1 LCSQNTDKKAMHDQR
16 KVKEELDEKAR
27 QFQEEKIQRFRTVY
41 DTIFEHYRQGNLNR
55 DVVLTLL
62 DVLLEISPEQYTF
75 FGYRRRILEASW
87 LTSPKQS
94 DQDGCE
100 SSDADG
106 AEALRR
112 LKTSDLE
119 REYLLNTGVIMKDMK
134 VYSAF
139 VHRRWIFNHMTL
151 ERRRELLLGELKKCE
166 ALLKLDERNFHAWGY
181 RRWVT
186 EELRAATGVVEAVS
200 SDATILTTDEQPPQ
214 QQPTLLPTLYTD
226 ADEWKFTEAK
236 INQNFSNYSGWH
248 NRGLLLERLIGGAT
262 TSSSSSLSSSPSI
275 DVANRVHHEM
285 DLALKAFYCDPNDQS
300 AWLYGEFI
308 LRALLQRLLNQQ
320 DEHDEHLCAAYL
332 SALRTMVTCCE
343 ELGAECAQERLDG
356 AAAAAQQ
363 QCGNAVPQVLSG
375 AYVLWMRLVIVL
387 RHAGTFAMATS
398 RNLAVPDD
406 LIDIVTRWGSPQSL
420 VEELTN
426 VDPLRAGMYRAMAAV
441 NAMAQ

>member
-1 LCSQNTDKKAMHDQR
+1 MHDQR

-27 QFQEEKIQRFRTVY
+27 QFQEEKIQRFRSVY

-55 DVVLTLL
+55 DVLTLL

-87 LTSPKQS
+87 LTSAKQS
-94 DQDGCE
+94 DQEECE
-100 SSDADG
+100 SPDSDAS
-106 AEALRR
+106 AAQRQR
-112 LKTSDLE
+112 KSSDLE

-186 EELRAATGVVEAVS
+186 EELRASTGVVEGGS
-200 SDATILTTDEQPPQ
+200 SEATTLTPNDEQPQ

-262 TSSSSSLSSSPSI
+262 ASSSSSLSSSPSI
-275 DVANRVHHEM
+275 DDVANRVHHEM

-308 LRALLQRLLNQQ
+308 LRALRQRLLNQQ
-320 DEHDEHLCAAYL
+320 DEHDEHLRAAYM

-343 ELGAECAQERLDG
+343 ELGAECAQERRDG

-363 QCGNAVPQVLSG
+363 QSGNAVPQVLSG

-387 RHAGTFAMATS
+387 RHAGTSAMATS

-420 VEELTN
+420 VGELTN

-441 NAMAQ
+441 NPMSL